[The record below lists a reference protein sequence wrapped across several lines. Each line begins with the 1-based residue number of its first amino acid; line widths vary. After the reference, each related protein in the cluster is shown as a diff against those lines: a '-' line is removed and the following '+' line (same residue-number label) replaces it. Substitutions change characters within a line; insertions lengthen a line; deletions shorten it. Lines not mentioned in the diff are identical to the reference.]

1 MNENKPIRI
10 LCVFSC
16 LDRGGAE
23 SMCMNLYRHIDR
35 ERIQFDFVK
44 HTDKRGHFEEEIRN
58 LGGKI
63 YEAPRYNGY
72 NHMTYV
78 RWWKKHFESHPEH
91 QIVHGHY
98 FTISALYFKVAKKC
112 GRTTIGHIHSSASD
126 SIIKSFLVHKI
137 SKYSDYN
144 LACSQEA
151 GNWIYGKKK
160 FTVMKNAI
168 DAEAFRVNH
177 ENREQYR
184 QKFGFDHNITVLG
197 TVANFSAVKNPKGLL
212 DIFVAIHKINPNT
225 RLLWVGEGQCRA
237 EIEKR
242 IKEEQL
248 ESKVKLLGARK
259 DVAYVLQAMDAFLL
273 PSFHEGL
280 PVSVIEAQAAGLKC
294 FISDCVTDEAD
305 ITERCDFLPLHQEN
319 VWAEKI
325 LNTDLAKIDT
335 SQMIKTA
342 GYDITTTSKWL
353 EEFYVKMSVKNEK
366 RKK

>member
-1 MNENKPIRI
+1 
-10 LCVFSC
+10 
-16 LDRGGAE
+16 
-23 SMCMNLYRHIDR
+23 
-35 ERIQFDFVK
+35 
-44 HTDKRGHFEEEIRN
+44 
-58 LGGKI
+58 
-63 YEAPRYNGY
+63 
-72 NHMTYV
+72 
-78 RWWKKHFESHPEH
+78 
-91 QIVHGHY
+91 
-98 FTISALYFKVAKKC
+98 
-112 GRTTIGHIHSSASD
+112 
-126 SIIKSFLVHKI
+126 
-137 SKYSDYN
+137 
-144 LACSQEA
+144 
-151 GNWIYGKKK
+151 
-160 FTVMKNAI
+160 MKNAI

-366 RKK
+366 RKQ